1 VGVTPRITDDE
12 GGHAVKAQ
20 YCDLG
25 TGGLLDDQFSDE
37 LVRIEAYATE
47 DWSVGGVGCS
57 PLGST
62 CLWVNFSPMR
72 CFPPCYRTTN
82 LQTIVG
88 TYT

>member
-47 DWSVGGVGCS
+47 DWSCGRCGVLSPRFYLLVGEFFTDEVF
-57 PLGST
+57 ST
-62 CLWVNFSPMR
+62 ML
-72 CFPPCYRTTN
+72 
-82 LQTIVG
+82 
-88 TYT
+88 